1 MKTPVYF
8 ISDIHLKLEL
18 DSKERIRRQKLFRL
32 LDYIIE
38 TGGTCFFVGDL
49 FDFYFEYPD
58 LVPKVFNDFY
68 AKALFMKSKN
78 IELHFLAGNHDYWVG
93 DFIKNDIMDKV
104 YLDDLEITINNKR
117 IFITHGDGLLSWDHG
132 YRLLK
137 KIIRSK
143 IFTRLFQWLHPTI
156 SFKIANFISR
166 SGSHNTHNEDFNKD
180 VRNELQAKAEKK
192 FENGFDFMI
201 SGHYHLGELFDLK
214 NGKLAVLGDWFF
226 RPSYA
231 IFDGDDLKIRHWE
244 TNE

>member
-32 LDYIIE
+32 LDYITE

-104 YLDDLEITINNKR
+104 YLDDLEIIEPCDSP
-117 IFITHGDGLLSWDHG
+117 HEH
-132 YRLLK
+132 
-137 KIIRSK
+137 
-143 IFTRLFQWLHPTI
+143 
-156 SFKIANFISR
+156 
-166 SGSHNTHNEDFNKD
+166 
-180 VRNELQAKAEKK
+180 
-192 FENGFDFMI
+192 
-201 SGHYHLGELFDLK
+201 
-214 NGKLAVLGDWFF
+214 
-226 RPSYA
+226 
-231 IFDGDDLKIRHWE
+231 
-244 TNE
+244 